1 MAGSTPAV
9 QRIYVGGWRSD
20 ITREDC
26 GYINIYIYN
35 GFICIYIHFYRCTY
49 VVCIYRNENEYGK
62 MNMFLSLYKNK
73 TYCKNLCSCSCFE
86 FAYVF
91 LYFVHSSNGVAK
103 QELIRRSS
111 TT

>member
-1 MAGSTPAV
+1 MAGSSPAV

-26 GYINIYIYN
+26 GYKYKYIYIKLIYVYIHFTDVGIYIYTEMN
-35 GFICIYIHFYRCTY
+35 
-49 VVCIYRNENEYGK
+49 
-62 MNMFLSLYKNK
+62 MNMFLSLYINKTLK

-91 LYFVHSSNGVAK
+91 LCFVHSSGGVAK
-103 QELIRRSS
+103 QELTRRSS

>member
-1 MAGSTPAV
+1 M
-9 QRIYVGGWRSD
+9 Y
-20 ITREDC
+20 
-26 GYINIYIYN
+26 
-35 GFICIYIHFYRCTY
+35 IYIHFYRCTY

>member
-1 MAGSTPAV
+1 MAGSSPAM

-26 GYINIYIYN
+26 GYKYKYIYKIDLCIYTFYRCRYIYIYTEMN
-35 GFICIYIHFYRCTY
+35 
-49 VVCIYRNENEYGK
+49 
-62 MNMFLSLYKNK
+62 MNMFLSLYINKTLK

-91 LYFVHSSNGVAK
+91 LCFVHSSSGVAK
-103 QELIRRSS
+103 QELTRRSS